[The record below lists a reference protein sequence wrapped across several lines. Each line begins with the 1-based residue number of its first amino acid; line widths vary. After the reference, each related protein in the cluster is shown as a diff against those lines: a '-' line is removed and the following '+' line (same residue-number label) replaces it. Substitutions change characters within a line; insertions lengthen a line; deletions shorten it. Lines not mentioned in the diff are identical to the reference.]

1 MTAPALLAL
10 AHGSRDPRS
19 AATVKALCCRVARL
33 RPDLRVEVAFLDHC
47 EPRPEAVFDRLARD
61 GVEEVVVVP
70 LLLTDAFHAR
80 VDVPAVLDA
89 AARSHPGLLVRAAAV
104 LGFEAGLLNAL
115 DRRLRTSLSAARVR
129 ELDALVLACAGSSDS
144 LANQAVARVA
154 RLWGARHKLPAV
166 AAYACA
172 VPPSAG
178 EAVRAFRREG
188 RRHIAVGSYF
198 LAPGSLPDRTEEL
211 ALEAGAVAVAQPLGA
226 DPEVVRTIVSR
237 YLVGAVEMLPIPA

>member
-1 MTAPALLAL
+1 
-10 AHGSRDPRS
+10 
-19 AATVKALCCRVARL
+19 
-33 RPDLRVEVAFLDHC
+33 
-47 EPRPEAVFDRLARD
+47 
-61 GVEEVVVVP
+61 
-70 LLLTDAFHAR
+70 

-104 LGFEAGLLNAL
+104 LGFEAGLLDAL
-115 DRRLRTSLSAARVR
+115 DRRLRTALSAARVR

-144 LANQAVARVA
+144 LANHAVARVA

>member
-1 MTAPALLAL
+1 
-10 AHGSRDPRS
+10 
-19 AATVKALCCRVARL
+19 
-33 RPDLRVEVAFLDHC
+33 
-47 EPRPEAVFDRLARD
+47 
-61 GVEEVVVVP
+61 
-70 LLLTDAFHAR
+70 
-80 VDVPAVLDA
+80 
-89 AARSHPGLLVRAAAV
+89 V
-104 LGFEAGLLNAL
+104 LGFEAGLLDAL
-115 DRRLRTSLSAARVR
+115 DRRLRTALSAARVR

-144 LANQAVARVA
+144 LANHAVARVA

-237 YLVGAVEMLPIPA
+237 YLVGAVEMLPITA